1 MPVEIGGEQE
11 LRSSLGMGGRD
22 KRVDTAVLRSR
33 LEAHYWFLSREA
45 LRKYVGSTN
54 VVTLAGGTVL
64 ASRKEVRFGDS
75 CRHKHASTNA
85 PWCESALMQ
94 MIVKYV
100 GESWRE
106 ERVR

>member
-64 ASRKEVRFGDS
+64 ASRKEVRF
-75 CRHKHASTNA
+75 CH
-85 PWCESALMQ
+85 
-94 MIVKYV
+94 V
-100 GESWRE
+100 GRSQ
-106 ERVR
+106 